1 MKAAILRNTGDTEL
15 DVVSDLE
22 TIDTPP
28 GYVRVDIKAA
38 GVCHSDLSAMN
49 GTLPQPAPAVL
60 GHEGAGVVAE
70 VGEGVTHVAPGDHV
84 IVCWTPPCG
93 TCAFCTDFAQPHLC
107 RTGLMTAVFDQNYR
121 QGDEAISGFV
131 GIGTW
136 AEHVVMP
143 QAAVV
148 KIDDDIPFDIAALV
162 GCGVTTGVGAAI
174 NRAKVKPG
182 SSVVVFGCGGVGI
195 AALQGAKIC
204 GAAEIVAVDL
214 NKDKAEDA
222 KRFGATHGVTPDEL
236 DAAKAEITGGLGFDY
251 SFEAI
256 GIPTTMRAAYDAIR
270 PGGTA
275 VIIGAGKMTDL
286 VSFNGFELFMEEK
299 TIMGSY
305 FGSDD
310 TRTSFKKMLRLWKA
324 GRLDL
329 EGMVS
334 RHITLDGINDAIAS
348 MERGETIRQVID
360 IA

>member
-1 MKAAILRNTGDTEL
+1 MKAAIFRNVGDTDV
-15 DVVSDLE
+15 DVVDNME
-22 TIDTPP
+22 TIEPP
-28 GYVRVDIKAA
+28 AGYIRVEIKAA
-38 GVCHSDLSAMN
+38 GICHSDLSAMN

-60 GHEGAGVVAE
+60 GHEGAGVITD
-70 VGEGVTHVAPGDHV
+70 VGEGVTNLATGDHV

-93 TCAFCTDFAQPHLC
+93 TCGFCTDFGQPHLC
-107 RTGLMTAVFDQNYR
+107 RTGLMNGIFDQNYIV
-121 QGDEAISGFV
+121 GGEPVSGFV

-136 AEHVVMP
+136 AEAVVMP

-148 KIDDDIPFDIAALV
+148 KIDDDIPFDVAALV

-174 NRAKVKPG
+174 NRAQVKPG
-182 SSVVVFGCGGVGI
+182 STVVVFGAGGVGV
-195 AALQGAKIC
+195 AAIQGAKIC

-214 NKDKAEDA
+214 SKDKAEDTI
-222 KRFGATHGVTPDEL
+222 RFGATHGCTPDEL
-236 DAAKAEITGGLGFDY
+236 DGLKASITGGQGFDY

-275 VIIGAGKMTDL
+275 VIIGAGKSTDL

-299 TIMGSY
+299 TLMGSY

-310 TRTSFKKMLRLWKA
+310 VRVSFKKMLRLWKT

-334 RHITLDGINDAIAS
+334 RRIKIDDINDAIHS

-360 IA
+360 F